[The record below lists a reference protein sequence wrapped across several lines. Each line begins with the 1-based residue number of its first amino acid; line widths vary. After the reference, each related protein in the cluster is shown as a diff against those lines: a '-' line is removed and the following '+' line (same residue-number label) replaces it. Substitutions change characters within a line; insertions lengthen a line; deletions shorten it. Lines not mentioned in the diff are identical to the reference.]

1 MEQDLDDFFTDA
13 SHLEDEQGRPIAS
26 SAPPLPPK
34 SRRDMRRKRVSVHRK
49 RLVAGLITLLVVA
62 LIGGGGW
69 FVANKLSGMASIV
82 TATKSV
88 AEDYTGS
95 GEGEVDFTVETGQ
108 SADKIADNLVK
119 ADIVKS
125 AAAFT
130 QAVAASGVQDQL
142 FPGVFELKLH
152 MKAADVVKIL
162 TDSSKAG
169 GFLEVRSGDK
179 LEDVITKAATL
190 SGIKKSAFDDIVNAK
205 GTGILPSE
213 ANGSFEGWLEP
224 GSYNVKKQGSASDIL
239 KDLVDKRIAKLDS
252 MNVPTGAERE
262 RILNVASIAEA
273 EVNQQQYYSKV
284 TRVIDNRIAKG
295 MTLGMDTTVAYGAKV
310 SASDLTNAQLS
321 DTSNPYNTR
330 VHTGLPPTP
339 ISNPGDNAIKAALNP
354 EDGDWLY
361 FVTVN
366 LETGETKFTADASEF
381 DTFVKEYKQWESSH
395 GQE

>member
-1 MEQDLDDFFTDA
+1 VVDQDLNDFFTDA
-13 SHLEDEQGRPIAS
+13 SHLVDEQGKPIES
-26 SAPPLPPK
+26 SAPPRPPK

-49 RLVAGLITLLVVA
+49 RLVAGLITVLVLALLA
-62 LIGGGGW
+62 GGGW
-69 FVANKLSGMASIV
+69 FITKKFSGMASMV

-95 GEGEVDFTVETGQ
+95 GGTEVDFTVETGQ
-108 SADKIADNLVK
+108 SADKIAENLVK

-130 QAVAASGVQDQL
+130 QAVAAAGVQDQL

-152 MKAADVVKIL
+152 MKASDVLTIL
-162 TDSSKAG
+162 TDSGKAG

-179 LEDVITKAATL
+179 LQDVITKAATL
-190 SGIKKSAFDDIVNAK
+190 SGINKSEFDAVIKAK

-224 GSYNVKKQGSASDIL
+224 GSYNVKGKASAAEIL
-239 KDLVDKRIAKLDS
+239 KNLVDQRIAKLDAL
-252 MNVPTGAERE
+252 NVPTGTERE
-262 RILNVASIAEA
+262 RILNIASIAEA

-284 TRVIDNRIAKG
+284 TRVIDNRLAKG
-295 MTLGMDTTVAYGAKV
+295 MTLGMDTTVAYGANV
-310 SASDLTNAQLS
+310 SASDLTNAQLKDS
-321 DTSNPYNTR
+321 SNLYNTR

-339 ISNPGDNAIKAALNP
+339 ISNPGDNAIQAALSP
-354 EDGDWLY
+354 ATGDWLY

-366 LETGETKFTADASEF
+366 LDTGETKFTADANEF
-381 DTFVKEYKQWESSH
+381 DTYVKEYKQWESSQ
-395 GQE
+395 G

>member
-1 MEQDLDDFFTDA
+1 VVDQDLNDFFTDA
-13 SHLEDEQGRPIAS
+13 SHLVDEQGKPIES
-26 SAPPLPPK
+26 SAPPRPPK

-49 RLVAGLITLLVVA
+49 KYVVGLVILLVVV
-62 LIGGGGW
+62 LVGGGGW
-69 FVANKLSGMASIV
+69 FLTSKLSGISSMV

-95 GEGEVDFTVETGQ
+95 GGSETDFTVETGQ
-108 SADKIADNLVK
+108 SADKIAENLVK

-130 QAVAASGVQDQL
+130 QAVAAAGVQDQL

-152 MKAADVVKIL
+152 MQASDVVEIL

-179 LEDVITKAATL
+179 VEDVITKAATL
-190 SGIKKSAFDDIVNAK
+190 SGIKKSAFDDVIKAK

-224 GSYNVKKQGSASDIL
+224 GSYNVKGKGSASDIL
-239 KDLVDKRIAKLDS
+239 KNLVDQRIAKLNEL
-252 MNVPTGAERE
+252 NVPTGADRE
-262 RILNVASIAEA
+262 RILNIASIAEA

-284 TRVIDNRIAKG
+284 TRVIDNRLAKG
-295 MTLGMDTTVAYGAKV
+295 MTLGMDTTVAYGANV

-321 DTSNPYNTR
+321 DTSNLYNTR

-339 ISNPGDNAIKAALNP
+339 ISNPGDNAIKAALSP
-354 EDGDWLY
+354 ENGNWLY

-381 DTFVKEYKQWESSH
+381 DTYVKEYKQWESSH
-395 GQE
+395 K